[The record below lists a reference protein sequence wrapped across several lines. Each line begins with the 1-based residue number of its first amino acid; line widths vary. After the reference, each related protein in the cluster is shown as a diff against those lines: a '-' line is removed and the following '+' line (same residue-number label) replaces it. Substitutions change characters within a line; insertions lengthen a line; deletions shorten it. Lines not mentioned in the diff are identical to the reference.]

1 MALLALNILYP
12 YQVTGQII
20 INSYLTMGLSKKM
33 PMGVSRNFVSA
44 LHASGAVVL
53 AGISLYT
60 GYDTNAVNVARIWS
74 SGYFLYDIIFM
85 LKYDKHSLMRSAYLY
100 HHFASTYLIQLDPA
114 KYYGMH
120 AIFWGELSNLPT
132 YLVYHYLKTNP
143 VHPSLSLYKK
153 LQKYMYSFIRLPIVG
168 YYLTKAYYDNPINDR
183 GPIKSIVPIYLMG
196 IIWSMKLFSQK
207 N

>member
-1 MALLALNILYP
+1 MTFALSILYP

-20 INSYLTMGLSKKM
+20 VNSYLSWELSKKM
-33 PMGVSRNFVSA
+33 SMGVSRNFVSA
-44 LHASGAVVL
+44 LHATGAVAL
-53 AGISLYT
+53 AGITLYT
-60 GYDTNAVNVARIWS
+60 GFDKYALNAARIWT
-74 SGYFLYDIIFM
+74 SGYFIYDSIFM
-85 LKYDKHSLMRSAYLY
+85 LKYDKHSVMRSAYLY
-100 HHFASTYLIQLDPA
+100 HHLASTYLIQLDPA

-143 VHPSLSLYKK
+143 VHPKLSRYKSL
-153 LQKYMYSFIRLPIVG
+153 QRYMYSFIRLPVVG
-168 YYLTKAYYDNPINDR
+168 YYLTKAYYGNQVNDR
-183 GPIKSIVPIYLMG
+183 GPIKSIIPIYLMG